1 MPTEA
6 QVRTGLRS
14 DSIVSRQLA
23 FAHHA
28 IDVMLASPAAL
39 RWKSPAQQMALALHA
54 TVIELFAGCIALIEC
69 ERVAAVPIVL
79 RSLYEAVVDLNNL
92 LQAPEYLERMEA
104 AELKQRK
111 ELLVQGKTNPLM
123 HGFEQKVDISAELKT
138 AGTKLAE
145 LERRGRGV
153 LSIKDRCI
161 AVGREDEYRTVYA
174 LLSLDV
180 HNNISALADRHGEII
195 NVLGEPDL
203 TSVRA
208 RLSMGTKYALESA
221 TMMHQA
227 FRTVDPAIANLPSE
241 MDTLRA
247 AIGDIEL

>member
-1 MPTEA
+1 MP
-6 QVRTGLRS
+6 QSFGLRS
-14 DSIVSRQLA
+14 DSIIRRQLA

-28 IDVMLASPAAL
+28 IDVMLGSASAL
-39 RWKSPAQQMALALHA
+39 RWESPAQQMALALHA
-54 TVIELFAGCIALIEC
+54 TVIELFAGCIALVEC

-92 LQAPEYLERMEA
+92 LQAPTYLERMEA
-104 AELKQRK
+104 AELKQRM
-111 ELLVQGKTNPLM
+111 ELLVQGKTNSLM
-123 HGFEQKVDISAELKT
+123 RGFEQKVDISEEMKT
-138 AGTKLAE
+138 AGTRITE
-145 LERRGRGV
+145 LERRGQGAV
-153 LSIKDRCI
+153 SIRDRCI

-180 HNNISALADRHGEII
+180 HNNISALGERHGEII
-195 NVLGEPDL
+195 NVFGEPDL
-203 TSVRA
+203 TGVRA

-227 FRTVDPAIANLPSE
+227 FCTADPAIANLPLE
-241 MDTLRA
+241 MDALRA